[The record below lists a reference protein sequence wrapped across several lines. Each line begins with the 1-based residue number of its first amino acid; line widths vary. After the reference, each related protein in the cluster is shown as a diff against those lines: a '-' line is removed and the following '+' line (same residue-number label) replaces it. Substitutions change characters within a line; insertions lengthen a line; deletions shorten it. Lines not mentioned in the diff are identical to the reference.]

1 MWKDVRA
8 KYRVIERF
16 RNRYPIQ
23 KMCEIFEVS
32 RSGFY
37 KWRKRELQPVPLS
50 ELDKMIIECQ
60 AQTNQTY
67 GYRRVLRWMER
78 NDFQL
83 YNPTTILRHMRKLDL
98 LAQIR
103 RRRPYTLYKQGGH
116 RYENVLNRQFVQS
129 KMNYRWV
136 TDITYIITPQRTYY
150 LCAIMDLCGRY
161 IVAYRIGTEMTATLV
176 SDTVKDAFMREKE
189 KIADG
194 LALHSDQGCQY
205 TSEEYFALTE
215 EYHFSASM
223 SSKGCPYDNAVM
235 ENFFGTFKTEC
246 LYRCNPT
253 TGEQVQQL
261 VDEYIYFYNF
271 QRIDMKNG
279 LTPFEIRSKA
289 A

>member
-1 MWKDVRA
+1 MQLCK
-8 KYRVIERF
+8 
-16 RNRYPIQ
+16 
-23 KMCEIFEVS
+23 
-32 RSGFY
+32 
-37 KWRKRELQPVPLS
+37 
-50 ELDKMIIECQ
+50 LDQMIIDCQ
-60 AQTNQTY
+60 TQTNQTY

-78 NDFQL
+78 NDLPL

-116 RYENVLNRQFVQS
+116 RYENLLNRQFAQN

-161 IVAYRIGTEMTATLV
+161 IVAYRIGTEMTASLV
-176 SDTVKDAFMREKE
+176 SDTVKDAFAREKE

-253 TGEQVQQL
+253 TSEQVKQL

-289 A
+289 V

>member
-1 MWKDVRA
+1 MQQSA
-8 KYRVIERF
+8 
-16 RNRYPIQ
+16 
-23 KMCEIFEVS
+23 
-32 RSGFY
+32 
-37 KWRKRELQPVPLS
+37 QPS
-50 ELDKMIIECQ
+50 KLDQIIIECQ
-60 AQTNQTY
+60 AQSNQTY

-78 NDFQL
+78 NNTQL
-83 YNPTTILRHMRKLDL
+83 YNASTILRHMRKLDL

-116 RYENVLNRQFVQS
+116 RYENLLNRQFAQN

-136 TDITYIITPQRTYY
+136 TDITYIITPHRTYY

-161 IVAYRIGTEMTATLV
+161 IIAYRIGTEMTASLV
-176 SDTVKDAFMREKE
+176 SDTVKDAFAREKE
-189 KIADG
+189 RVANG
-194 LALHSDQGCQY
+194 LVLHSDQGCQY

-223 SSKGCPYDNAVM
+223 SSKGFPYDNAVM

-253 TGEQVQQL
+253 TGEQVQL
-261 VDEYIYFYNF
+261 IVDEYIHFYNF

>member
-1 MWKDVRA
+1 MRA
-8 KYRVIERF
+8 KYRVIERL
-16 RNRYPIQ
+16 RSRYPIQ

-37 KWRKRELQPVPLS
+37 KWKKRMQQPVQYN
-50 ELDKMIIECQ
+50 ELDQIIIECQ
-60 AQTNQTY
+60 MQTNQTY
-67 GYRRVLRWMER
+67 GYRRVLRWMQR
-78 NDFQL
+78 NNARV
-83 YNPTTILRHMRKLDL
+83 YNASTILRHMRKLDL

-116 RYENVLNRQFVQS
+116 RYENLLNRQFAQN
-129 KMNYRWV
+129 KMNCRWV
-136 TDITYIITPQRTYY
+136 TDITYIITPHRTYY

-161 IVAYRIGTEMTATLV
+161 IIAYRLGTEMTASLV
-176 SDTVKDAFMREKE
+176 SDTVKDAFAKEKE
-189 KIADG
+189 KVANG
-194 LALHSDQGCQY
+194 LVLHSDQGCQY

-253 TGEQVQQL
+253 TSEQVQQL